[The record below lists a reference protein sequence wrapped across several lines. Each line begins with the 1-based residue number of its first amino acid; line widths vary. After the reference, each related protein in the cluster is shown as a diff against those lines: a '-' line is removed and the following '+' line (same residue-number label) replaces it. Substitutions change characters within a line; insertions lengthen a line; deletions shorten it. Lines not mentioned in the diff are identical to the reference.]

1 LLTRIDWVISL
12 AGQPERQPNLKKPT
26 ALRGAVGVWDCE
38 NSDRTFRNF
47 PQTTALTP
55 NPPKIHYPD
64 HREIF
69 TDLAPSIE
77 MSRRYMIFRDVR
89 PDQLITTHPRTRIR
103 SNLPSDT
110 YQRATSLVLVAA
122 EIQIRSWL
130 ECHLLLSNISQERYC
145 GLTVVSPVCSCC
157 QVLVT
162 SDTFFYVAG
171 ALLHVLA
178 AYSDSAPG
186 AQQSGRQ
193 RLLQSWT
200 QMLASLLRI
209 FSRSTIACTLS
220 PEDQELYTKANLALI
235 DAGHSQSVQ

>member
-1 LLTRIDWVISL
+1 
-12 AGQPERQPNLKKPT
+12 
-26 ALRGAVGVWDCE
+26 
-38 NSDRTFRNF
+38 
-47 PQTTALTP
+47 
-55 NPPKIHYPD
+55 
-64 HREIF
+64 
-69 TDLAPSIE
+69 
-77 MSRRYMIFRDVR
+77 MIFRDVR
-89 PDQLITTHPRTRIR
+89 PDQLITTHTHTRIR
-103 SNLPSDT
+103 SNFPAIT

-130 ECHLLLSNISQERYC
+130 ECHLLLSNSSQERYC
-145 GLTVVSPVCSCC
+145 GLTAVSLVCICC

-178 AYSDSAPG
+178 ACSDSAQG
-186 AQQSGRQ
+186 AQQSRRQ

-209 FSRSTIACTLS
+209 FSRPRLPAPCPLKTNK
-220 PEDQELYTKANLALI
+220 LYTKANLALI